1 MTFLSGTVVLLLLQP
16 LALIAADAGSVSP
29 WVGQGM
35 YAVYEGYAK
44 HFAVHPRLFESQDAV
59 KVGASFKETE
69 LMGDKLVIGLPVKAK
84 VVIMWSIVDVG
95 GEHLTLNVTVH
106 LPKPMKRASELVD
119 IHLPSGNIKHNSAAA
134 RMFFWIPPDT
144 PTGAVVDFAA
154 YPAAVPLVAE
164 RATRYLV
171 NERFGIRPTSIMF
184 DGDFVYDGESGLLLQ
199 FSGSPV
205 TAKTGER
212 VFYKEPL
219 YSLGVYWIT
228 SDFRLVDTNVP
239 LSQPIPPPPGIS
251 VTIPNDSREY
261 VVIVASAATSAAL
274 IITLASR
281 FMAKRKS
288 QNQTH

>member
-1 MTFLSGTVVLLLLQP
+1 MQP

-144 PTGAVVDFAA
+144 PTGFRQSCYGEDRRACVLQG
-154 YPAAVPLVAE
+154 AAVF
-164 RATRYLV
+164 TRRLLDYL
-171 NERFGIRPTSIMF
+171 
-184 DGDFVYDGESGLLLQ
+184 
-199 FSGSPV
+199 
-205 TAKTGER
+205 
-212 VFYKEPL
+212 
-219 YSLGVYWIT
+219 
-228 SDFRLVDTNVP
+228 
-239 LSQPIPPPPGIS
+239 
-251 VTIPNDSREY
+251 
-261 VVIVASAATSAAL
+261 
-274 IITLASR
+274 
-281 FMAKRKS
+281 
-288 QNQTH
+288 